1 MKINKKSEE
10 EEKNLKDQML
20 IKEANTNKNNNIPN
34 KVKSKK
40 EIIEVKEKKY
50 RRN

>member
-20 IKEANTNKNNNIPN
+20 IKEANTNK
-34 KVKSKK
+34 K
-40 EIIEVKEKKY
+40 
-50 RRN
+50 